1 MALFKEKKKKGV
13 AMTSPPEEPETPE
26 EIKHIEELSDDKIIP
41 AIQEQAKKE
50 IMNKAMED
58 IEEQPKVVY
67 QQVPVC
73 MSQIEINNLVIENHN
88 MLKYIVSK
96 IEEEAD

>member
-1 MALFKEKKKKGV
+1 MALFKEKKKKGAV
-13 AMTSPPEEPETPE
+13 MASPPEEPETVE